1 MRTAFIVSA
10 LALIIPVLGAPT
22 VVPIIKHDGPV
33 KPNSYIIKFKDRDSG
48 LRKVEELIKA
58 SSAGSS
64 IVYDYH
70 PLFSGAAVDLKP
82 GDLELVQGISEIDYI
97 EPDYMVSLSDHS
109 EDVSVDALPSVAPEF
124 THSPVSRDVGS
135 ADGAGVMIYGI
146 DTGIYTEHSCFG
158 GRASWGKTFGGYQ
171 DQDGH
176 GHGTHTAATAVG
188 SRYGL
193 ATSANVIAV
202 KVLSDS
208 GSGSNSDVIAGVNY
222 AYHQFMGH
230 GKPSIVT
237 MSLGGLGPPNS
248 ALNEAIGSAIDSGLH
263 FTIAA
268 GNSNVP
274 ADGTSPANVKEANT
288 IGAVDSNKNNK
299 KASFSNYG
307 SLIDVWA
314 PGVSITS
321 AWIGSPNAEN
331 TISGTS
337 MATPFVA
344 GILAC
349 AISGHGQKS
358 PAELSEELKKHATPD
373 VKFDAA
379 DLPAKL
385 VSTDRLAQ
393 KW

>member
-1 MRTAFIVSA
+1 MRTTFIVSA

-22 VVPIIKHDGPV
+22 FVPVIKHDGPV
-33 KPNSYIIKFKDRDSG
+33 KPNSYIIKFRDRDSG

-146 DTGIYTEHSCFG
+146 DTGIYIEHSCFG

-171 DQDGH
+171 DQDGN
-176 GHGTHTAATAVG
+176 GHGTHTAATAVCD
-188 SRYGL
+188 RYGV
-193 ATSANVIAV
+193 ATGANVTAV
-202 KVLSDS
+202 KVLADD
-208 GSGSNSDVIAGVNY
+208 GSGSTSD
-222 AYHQFMGH
+222 
-230 GKPSIVT
+230 PSIVT
-237 MSLGGLGPPNS
+237 MSLGGLGLPNS
-248 ALNEAIGSAIDSGLH
+248 ALNKAIMNAIDGGVH
-263 FTIAA
+263 FTVAA

-288 IGAVDSNKNNK
+288 IGAVDSNKNNQ

-314 PGVSITS
+314 PGVNIKS

-344 GILAC
+344 GVLAC
-349 AISGHGQKS
+349 AISEHGQKP
-358 PAELSEELKKHATPD
+358 PAELSKDLKNHATRD
-373 VKFDAA
+373 VTFDTI
-379 DLPAKL
+379 DVLAKDT
-385 VSTDRLAQ
+385 STDRLAR